1 MDILNYLRMKKFI
14 FLLVGLII
22 LGSFYQVK
30 AQINPTSI
38 YSKNN
43 IKNEKPIPYAH
54 IREADVM
61 FSKLVWRVI
70 NLREKMNQ
78 PLYYPAQKSDDRY
91 SLIDLLML
99 GIENEGLMAF
109 DTEDDEFTTPLTF
122 EDIKTKFGVGVKTV
136 NQRNRTTGEM
146 EEKQV
151 ATSMSTSE
159 VTKYLVKEQWIFDK
173 QSSTLQVRIIGLCPI
188 REYVKEGDSELD
200 GLRKK
205 KMFWIYFPDAREL
218 LATHEVFNPYNDA
231 RRYSFDDLFMKRR
244 FSSYITQV
252 SNVHDN
258 RPIDSYSLGL
268 QTMLESEKIKNDIM
282 NMESDFWE
290 Y

>member
-1 MDILNYLRMKKFI
+1 MKKII

-22 LGSFYQVK
+22 LCSFYQAN
-30 AQINPTSI
+30 AQTTATSI
-38 YSKNN
+38 YSKNH
-43 IKNEKPIPYAH
+43 IVNEKPIPYAH

-61 FSKLVWRVI
+61 FSKLIWRVI

-78 PLYYPAQKSDDRY
+78 PMYYPTRPMDDRY
-91 SLIDLLML
+91 SLIDLLMF
-99 GIENEGLMAF
+99 GIENEGLTAY
-109 DTEDDEFTTPLTF
+109 DTEDDEFTQPLTL
-122 EDIKTKFGVGVKTV
+122 EDIRSKFGAGVDTIR
-136 NQRNRTTGEM
+136 QPNRETGLM
-146 EEKQV
+146 ETKIV
-151 ATSMSTSE
+151 PRSMTTSE
-159 VTKYLVKEQWIFDK
+159 VTKYWVKEQWIFDK

-188 REYVKEGDSELD
+188 REYVKDGDSELD

-205 KMFWIYFPDAREL
+205 KMFWIFFPEARQL
-218 LATHEVFNPYNDA
+218 LATHEVFNQFNDA
-231 RRYSFDDLFMKRR
+231 RRFSYDDLFMKRR

-258 RPIDSYSLGL
+258 RSIESYTVGL
-268 QTMLESEKIKNDIM
+268 QTMLESERIKNDIM